1 MAQSVSIKN
10 LSVIFGTEKQKK
22 EVLELLDSHS
32 PLDIRKKTGA
42 TVAVKNVDF
51 EIEEG
56 ELFVIVGL
64 SGSGK
69 SSFIRALNLLNRP
82 ATGTIEVGG
91 RSLTEMS
98 KQELREYRR
107 NDVSMVFQHFGL
119 LSHRT
124 VLGNVEYPLEV
135 QKLDKESRQK
145 RSMEAIKLVGLDG
158 WEHHMPNQ
166 LSGGMRQRVGLARA
180 LTNDPELLLM
190 DEPYSALDP
199 LIRREMQNELLK
211 LEDTMDRTII
221 FITHDM
227 NEAFR
232 MGDRIA
238 LLKDAEL
245 VQLGTPEEFFKKPA
259 NQYVK
264 DFIADVDKTR
274 ILKVRNIMRKP
285 PAIAYL
291 KDSRKDVLDIVEKND
306 MKFIYVTDKKRYFKG
321 FITREKLKKSK
332 ANTIDKLVENDD
344 TMIYRNDYLQD
355 AWGKLS
361 EATFDLPVVDGK
373 GRLRGVLNHDNIVD
387 ALAKK

>member
-1 MAQSVSIKN
+1 MAQEVNLKN
-10 LSVIFGTEKQKK
+10 LSVIFGKPRQK
-22 EVLELLDSHS
+22 EEALELLNDYA
-32 PLDIRKKTGA
+32 PREIREKTGA
-42 TVAVKNVDF
+42 TVAVKNINIDV
-51 EIEEG
+51 EEG

-69 SSFIRALNLLNRP
+69 SSLIRTLNLLNKP
-82 ATGTIEVGG
+82 ATGDVLVGG
-91 RSLTEMS
+91 RSLIDMD
-98 KQELREYRR
+98 KNELRRFRR

-135 QKLDKESRQK
+135 QKVEKDERRE
-145 RSMEAIKLVGLDG
+145 RSMDAIRLVGLDG
-158 WEHHMPNQ
+158 WENHMPNQ

-211 LEDTMDRTII
+211 LEDEMDRTIV

-238 LLKDAEL
+238 LMKDAEV
-245 VQLGTPEEFFKKPA
+245 VQLGTPEEFFENPA
-259 NQYVK
+259 NQYVR

-285 PAIAYL
+285 KAVAKL
-291 KDSRKDVLDIVEKND
+291 GDERQAVLETLNTQDLEFV
-306 MKFIYVTDKKRYFKG
+306 YVTDEKRYFKG
-321 FITREKLKKSK
+321 YVTIEKLKKSK
-332 ANTIDKLVENDD
+332 AQTIDNLILKDD
-344 TMIYRNDYLQD
+344 SIIHRNDYIQD
-355 AWGKLS
+355 AWTKLS
-361 EATFDLPVVDGK
+361 EATFDLAVIDGK
-373 GRLRGVLNHDNIVD
+373 GRLRGVLNHNNVVD
-387 ALAKK
+387 ELAK

>member
-1 MAQSVSIKN
+1 MAKAINIKD
-10 LSVIFGTEKQKK
+10 LSVVFGKNKQRQAAIDM
-22 EVLELLDSHS
+22 LDSGKTAQE
-32 PLDIRKKTGA
+32 IREATGA

-51 EIEEG
+51 DVEEG

-69 SSFIRALNLLNRP
+69 SSFIRTLNLLNRP
-82 ATGTIEVGG
+82 ATGSIEVDGKD
-91 RSLTEMS
+91 LMDMT
-98 KQELREYRR
+98 KDELRQYRR

-124 VLGNVEYPLEV
+124 VIGNVEYPLEV
-135 QKLDKESRQK
+135 QGVDKKERRE
-145 RSMEAIKLVGLDG
+145 RSMEAIKMVGLDG
-158 WEHHMPNQ
+158 WENHMPNQ

-180 LTNDPELLLM
+180 LTNDPEILLM

-211 LEDTMDRTII
+211 LDDEMDRTII

-238 LLKDAEL
+238 LMKDAEV
-245 VQLGTPEEFFKKPA
+245 VQLGTPEEFFEKPA

-274 ILKVRNIMRKP
+274 ILKVRNIMNKP
-285 PAIAYL
+285 SFVAKKGMAVKETLEKL
-291 KDSRKDVLDIVEKND
+291 KALD
-306 MKFIYVTDKKRYFKG
+306 MKFVYVTDEKRKFLGYVT
-321 FITREKLKKSK
+321 IEQLKKSQAK
-332 ANTIDKLVENDD
+332 TIDKLINSDD
-344 TMIYRNDYLQD
+344 TSIYRNLYIKD
-355 AWGKLS
+355 AWEKLN
-361 EATFDLPVVDGK
+361 EAEFDLPVVDGK
-373 GRLRGVLNHDNIVD
+373 GRLRGILDYETVVEVLAH
-387 ALAKK
+387 

>member
-1 MAQSVSIKN
+1 MAQDIKINN
-10 LSVIFGTEKQKK
+10 LSVVFGKTKQK
-22 EVLELLDSHS
+22 EEANRLLGEGHT
-32 PLDIRKKTGA
+32 PLDIRETTGA
-42 TVAVKNVDF
+42 TVAVKNVSLD
-51 EIEEG
+51 IEEG

-69 SSFIRALNLLNRP
+69 SSFIRTLNLLNRP

-91 RSLTEMS
+91 RKLMEMT
-98 KQELREYRR
+98 KDELRNYRR

-124 VLGNVEYPLEV
+124 VIGNVEYPLEV
-135 QKLDKESRQK
+135 QGVEKEERRK
-145 RSMEAIKLVGLDG
+145 RSMDAIETVGLDG
-158 WEHHMPNQ
+158 WEHHMPHQ

-180 LTNDPELLLM
+180 LTNDPEILLM

-211 LEDTMDRTII
+211 LEDEMDRTIV

-238 LLKDAEL
+238 LMKDAEV
-245 VQLGTPEEFFKKPA
+245 VQLGTPEEFFEKPA

-274 ILKVRNIMRKP
+274 ILKVRNIMIKP
-285 PAIAYL
+285 RFVARSGMSVSEAKKALEEYEMPFCYVIDKNRNFLGYITLEQLKKSRAKLIDKLITSDDTKIYRNRYL
-291 KDSRKDVLDIVEKND
+291 KDAW
-306 MKFIYVTDKKRYFKG
+306 
-321 FITREKLKKSK
+321 EKLN
-332 ANTIDKLVENDD
+332 AAE
-344 TMIYRNDYLQD
+344 Y
-355 AWGKLS
+355 
-361 EATFDLPVVDGK
+361 DLPVVDGK
-373 GRLRGVLNHDNIVD
+373 NRLRGVLDYETVANV
-387 ALAKK
+387 LA

>member
-1 MAQSVSIKN
+1 MAQGVKVED
-10 LSVIFGTEKQKK
+10 LSVIFGSRKQR
-22 EVLELLDSHS
+22 EAAIEMLDDYK
-32 PLDIRKKTGA
+32 PDEIREKTGA
-42 TVAVKNVDF
+42 TVAVKRINL
-51 EIEEG
+51 EIEEN

-69 SSFIRALNLLNRP
+69 SSLIRTLNLLNRP
-82 ATGTIEVGG
+82 ATGDVKVGG
-91 RSLTEMS
+91 RSLMDMT
-98 KQELREYRR
+98 KKELRYFRR
-107 NDVSMVFQHFGL
+107 NDVAMVFQHFGL

-135 QKLDKESRQK
+135 QGIEDKERRQ
-145 RSMEAIKLVGLDG
+145 RSMEAIELVGLDG

-211 LEDTMDRTII
+211 LEDTMDRTIV

-238 LLKDAEL
+238 LMKDAEI
-245 VQLGTPEEFFKKPA
+245 VQLGKPEEFFANPA

-274 ILKVRNIMRKP
+274 ILKVRNIMSKLKSVAKLGDDRKETLDF
-285 PAIAYL
+285 L
-291 KDSRKDVLDIVEKND
+291 KENEMD
-306 MKFIYVTDKKRYFKG
+306 FIYVTDEKRIFLG
-321 FITREKLKKSK
+321 FLKIEDLQKSK
-332 ANTIDKLVENDD
+332 AQKIDNLVHKDE
-344 TMIYRNDYLQD
+344 TKIYRNLYLQD
-355 AWGKLS
+355 AWEKLNES
-361 EATFDLPVVDGK
+361 TYNLPVVDGK
-373 GRLRGVLNHDNIVD
+373 GRLRGVLDYDIVVD
-387 ALAKK
+387 ALAK

>member
-145 RSMEAIKLVGLDG
+145 RSM
-158 WEHHMPNQ
+158 
-166 LSGGMRQRVGLARA
+166 
-180 LTNDPELLLM
+180 
-190 DEPYSALDP
+190 
-199 LIRREMQNELLK
+199 
-211 LEDTMDRTII
+211 
-221 FITHDM
+221 
-227 NEAFR
+227 
-232 MGDRIA
+232 
-238 LLKDAEL
+238 
-245 VQLGTPEEFFKKPA
+245 
-259 NQYVK
+259 
-264 DFIADVDKTR
+264 
-274 ILKVRNIMRKP
+274 
-285 PAIAYL
+285 
-291 KDSRKDVLDIVEKND
+291 
-306 MKFIYVTDKKRYFKG
+306 
-321 FITREKLKKSK
+321 
-332 ANTIDKLVENDD
+332 
-344 TMIYRNDYLQD
+344 
-355 AWGKLS
+355 
-361 EATFDLPVVDGK
+361 
-373 GRLRGVLNHDNIVD
+373 
-387 ALAKK
+387 

>member
-1 MAQSVSIKN
+1 MAQAVSIKN
-10 LSVIFGTEKQKK
+10 LSVIFGKEKQKK
-22 EVLELLDSHS
+22 EALELLDSHS
-32 PLDIRKKTGA
+32 PLDVRKKTGA

-69 SSFIRALNLLNRP
+69 SSFIRTLNLLNRP

-98 KQELREYRR
+98 KDELREYRR

-135 QKLDKESRQK
+135 QKVDKEERQE
-145 RSMEAIKLVGLDG
+145 RSMDAIKLVGLDG

-211 LEDTMDRTII
+211 LEDEMDRTII

-245 VQLGTPEEFFKKPA
+245 VQLGTPEEFFKNPA

-285 PAIAYL
+285 TAVAKL
-291 KDSRKDVLDIVEKND
+291 GDSRETILETLKEKD
-306 MKFIYVTDKKRYFKG
+306 MQFIYVTDDKRYFKG
-321 FITREKLKKSK
+321 FITLEKLKKSK
-332 ANTIDKLVENDD
+332 AKTIDNLVENDK
-344 TMIYRNDYLQD
+344 TQIYRNDYLQD

-361 EATFDLPVVDGK
+361 AATFDLPVVDGK
-373 GRLRGVLNHDNIVD
+373 GRLRGILNHDNVVD
-387 ALAKK
+387 ALAK

>member
-1 MAQSVSIKN
+1 MAQGVSIKN
-10 LSVIFGTEKQKK
+10 LSVIFGKEKQKK
-22 EVLELLDSHS
+22 EALELLDSHS

-69 SSFIRALNLLNRP
+69 SSFIRTLNLLNRP

-91 RSLTEMS
+91 RSLTDMS
-98 KQELREYRR
+98 KEELREYRR

-135 QKLDKESRQK
+135 QKVDKEERRK
-145 RSMEAIKLVGLDG
+145 RSMEAIELVGLGG
-158 WEHHMPNQ
+158 WEHHMPSQ

-211 LEDTMDRTII
+211 LEDEMDRTIL

-245 VQLGTPEEFFKKPA
+245 VQLGTPEEFFKNPA

-285 PAIAYL
+285 TAVAHL
-291 KDSRKDVLDIVEKND
+291 GDSRKDVLDTVEKND
-306 MKFIYVTDKKRYFKG
+306 MQFIYVTDDKRYFKG
-321 FITREKLKKSK
+321 FITHEKLKKSK
-332 ANTIDKLVENDD
+332 AKSIDKLIENDE
-344 TMIYRNDYLQD
+344 TQIYRNDYLQD

-361 EATFDLPVVDGK
+361 SATFDLPVVDGK
-373 GRLRGVLNHDNIVD
+373 GRLRGILNHDNVVD
-387 ALAKK
+387 ALAK